1 MTNRDGQVV
10 LVADGGLVDHAVL
23 TVVDALGQDGPL
35 GVVVTEPGN
44 PAGNDLV
51 VLAFDVLN
59 DWLWCGHFSP
69 SMCMQSERW
78 G

>member
-10 LVADGGLVDHAVL
+10 LVTDGGLVDHAVF

-35 GVVVTEPGN
+35 GVVVPEPGN

-51 VLAFDVLN
+51 VLALDVLD
-59 DWLWCGHFSP
+59 DWLGCAHFIAP
-69 SMCMQSERW
+69 MILFA
-78 G
+78 